1 VAVPRPGLLLY
12 LDHAGRPERFATAIA
27 LAALAERAGFGFEC
41 YYDAFRAGRHFG
53 GGDIAEARPGWDAGS
68 TVAGGRHFDHLRGL
82 AAAYDVVAVGDPA
95 SVLWPELE
103 VAGAEPLAAERVQL
117 LGAAYE
123 RLGQDVPARVVVLDG
138 RPQGAAGVVVAPYLY
153 PALLGGEAALAVDVS
168 AGMEA
173 RRGLESLGAESFHG
187 LYVDPGRASRF
198 PGGLDGLEGEAAGR
212 DYAAV
217 TAELAERHAGWGE
230 GTLLADPALAAAQLP
245 RARRLR
251 LLPLY
256 GRPQTEAIVLADGV
270 VRRSREPVFGRQ
282 YDDHDFL
289 ELSRRGHGL
298 QVLDPDPPFDAM
310 AGSARVPSPPRA
322 PDEPDDEQLERW
334 ADEGR
339 VLVTLVFWS
348 GMVRELNGLPALIDL
363 AAVTGLRAGL
373 VITDQTLEHGYA
385 AGLSLLAT
393 PPERGGTLGLL
404 EPLAGSTGSAVAA
417 EALMPPGTLAR
428 TLADAR
434 ARLAEGLPEEL
445 MPRGWWPLLDA
456 ELVPGAA
463 GPVVWRGRRPVVL
476 FTPRGEPAADAEC
489 DVAARSAG
497 ASGEAASGEAASGPA
512 RPDLRSLGRSA
523 VRALGLWTL
532 FEERRPFDEVRPGEP
547 SAEVVRAV
555 REAGFSYMWTK
566 AGFGD
571 PRVVARHGDFVALP
585 LTAGNWDG
593 WSPFYTVGSRLDLL
607 RAEARLLRARRPGW
621 LASTIDSP
629 LWALPGELWA
639 QGGRLH
645 AMAELVA
652 RGGRS
657 GRLVN
662 VTPNV
667 VARYA
672 RLLDERG

>member
-12 LDHAGRPERFATAIA
+12 LDHAGRPERFAVAIA
-27 LAALAERAGFGFEC
+27 LAALAERAGFAFEC
-41 YYDAFRAGRHFG
+41 YYDTFRAGRHFG
-53 GGDIAEARPGWDAGS
+53 GGDLADAPPGWDAGS
-68 TVAGGRHFDHLRGL
+68 TVAGGRHLDHLRRL
-82 AAAYDVVAVGDPA
+82 AAEYEVVAVGDPA
-95 SVLWPELE
+95 NVLWPELE
-103 VAGAEPLAAERVQL
+103 PAGAEPLAASLDPAEL
-117 LGAAYE
+117 FGAAFP
-123 RLGQDVPARVVVLDG
+123 RLGQEVPGRVAVLDG

-153 PALLGGEAALAVDVS
+153 PALLGGEPAMALDVS
-168 AGMEA
+168 AGEGA

-187 LYVDPGRASRF
+187 LYVDPGRAAAF
-198 PGGLDGLEGEAAGR
+198 PRGLDGLEGETADR

-217 TAELAERHAGWGE
+217 TAELAKRHAEWGR

-245 RARRLR
+245 RARRMR

-256 GRPQTEAIVLADGV
+256 GRPQTEAIRLADEV

-282 YDDHDFL
+282 YDDHDFF

-298 QVLDPDPPFDAM
+298 QVLDPDPPFDAL
-310 AGSARVPSPPRA
+310 AGRARVPSPAQA
-322 PDEPDDEQLERW
+322 PPEPDDEQLERW
-334 ADEGR
+334 AGEGR
-339 VLVTLVFWS
+339 VLVTLLFWS

-373 VITDQTLEHGYA
+373 VITDQTVEHGA
-385 AGLSLLAT
+385 GAGLSLLAA

-404 EPLAGSTGSAVAA
+404 EPLLGSTGSAVAA

-428 TLADAR
+428 TLSEAR
-434 ARLAEGLPEEL
+434 SRLAEGLPEEL

-456 ELVPGAA
+456 ELVPAGGA
-463 GPVVWRGRRPVVL
+463 PVAWRGRRPVLL
-476 FTPRGEPAADAEC
+476 FTPRGGPAQAAEEAPSPAAP
-489 DVAARSAG
+489 RG
-497 ASGEAASGEAASGPA
+497 
-512 RPDLRSLGRSA
+512 RPDLRSLGRA
-523 VRALGLWTL
+523 TVRALGLWTL
-532 FEERRPFDEVRPGEP
+532 FEERRPFDDVRPGEP
-547 SAEVVRAV
+547 AGEVVRAV
-555 REAGFSYMWTK
+555 HEAGFSYMWTK
-566 AGFGD
+566 AGFGV
-571 PRVVARHGDFVALP
+571 PRIVARRGDFVALP

-593 WSPFYTVGSRLDLL
+593 WSPFYTVGSRLDLM

-645 AMAELVA
+645 AMAELMA

-672 RLLDERG
+672 RLLAERG